1 MRSNLSDVIAMS
13 SCRVTD
19 GTKSVLARDIWQSDS
34 QIRAR
39 LGRSLVLAC
48 VENDLDGL
56 KVYMSLAYGD
66 SVAVFFPSGANPATL
81 NPFIK
86 EFEPEFVV
94 LKLDPSEPLAGFV
107 FVQAWGR
114 YSIWAPVRPPAHR
127 FVEGLALLA
136 TTSGSTGSPKVVRQ
150 SAENILINTQQIVR
164 SLDLSSQDTAITSL
178 PLSYTFGQSTVN
190 CQILTGGKLVVS
202 PLAITQVQTLKLIV
216 SEDVNVL
223 SGVPQTYQQLVQ
235 LRFFKSRYAAK
246 ITKFLQAG
254 GKMPTPLEEKI
265 RTLVADTGK
274 DFFVMYGQAEATTR
288 MSALPARA
296 FLEIR
301 GSAGAAMYGGKFTIT
316 GPDKE
321 ERPAYSE
328 GEIVYEGPNV
338 TLGYAET
345 AEDLQKPDS
354 FNGILRTGD
363 VGFLDERGFIYIT
376 GRLKRFA
383 KINGQSV
390 NLAYIEALLT
400 TELAAEFTCVEL
412 NNKIYAATTSA
423 IEEDRFE
430 AVLSE
435 LTVLGSRDF
444 ELYRLE
450 ALPQTAT
457 GKVDHI
463 KLLEEIQLQAR
474 NSLSN

>member
-1 MRSNLSDVIAMS
+1 
-13 SCRVTD
+13 
-19 GTKSVLARDIWQSDS
+19 
-34 QIRAR
+34 
-39 LGRSLVLAC
+39 
-48 VENDLDGL
+48 
-56 KVYMSLAYGD
+56 
-66 SVAVFFPSGANPATL
+66 
-81 NPFIK
+81 
-86 EFEPEFVV
+86 
-94 LKLDPSEPLAGFV
+94 
-107 FVQAWGR
+107 
-114 YSIWAPVRPPAHR
+114 
-127 FVEGLALLA
+127 
-136 TTSGSTGSPKVVRQ
+136 
-150 SAENILINTQQIVR
+150 
-164 SLDLSSQDTAITSL
+164 
-178 PLSYTFGQSTVN
+178 
-190 CQILTGGKLVVS
+190 
-202 PLAITQVQTLKLIV
+202 
-216 SEDVNVL
+216 
-223 SGVPQTYQQLVQ
+223 
-235 LRFFKSRYAAK
+235 
-246 ITKFLQAG
+246 
-254 GKMPTPLEEKI
+254 
-265 RTLVADTGK
+265 
-274 DFFVMYGQAEATTR
+274 MYGQAEATTR

-296 FLEIR
+296 FLEIQ

-345 AEDLQKPDS
+345 AEDLEKPDS

-423 IEEDRFE
+423 IEIDRFE
-430 AVLSE
+430 AVLNE
-435 LTVLGSRDF
+435 ITLLGSRDF
-444 ELYRLE
+444 ELHRLE

-474 NSLSN
+474 NSFFN